1 MLVLSRKPGQSI
13 IIDGHIRI
21 TITQVRGESVR
32 LGIEAPPEVRIHR
45 EEVQKRIDEFH
56 ADTTMAA
63 SSPGSR
69 EIAAGAGTLE

>member
-21 TITQVRGESVR
+21 TITQVRGETVR

-45 EEVQKRIDEFH
+45 EEVQKRIEEFH
-56 ADTTMAA
+56 EDQPMVTPA
-63 SSPGSR
+63 SP
-69 EIAAGAGTLE
+69 AGVR

>member
-56 ADTTMAA
+56 ADTAMAA
-63 SSPGSR
+63 PSAVSSA
-69 EIAAGAGTLE
+69 IAAGAGTLQ